1 MKHKKILIIAHF
13 YEPCNVIASHRPKSW
28 AKSLLNAGFEPVV
41 VTRHWTGKEQQ
52 WDELLAENTS
62 ESVETVRDGVRVISL
77 PFRKNG
83 FHKLA
88 TSKLAKKLKVVRFG
102 IEWLAS
108 ALGRIEID
116 RDVNQNY
123 FEPVKQLMQK
133 ETFALILV
141 TCNPYNGAPLAARL
155 SNASGVPWIADF
167 RDLWDV
173 SAQKTSDS
181 SVSLADKIRFMFY
194 NKTMFKALKTAHHI
208 VVCSEAFV
216 PFFEQHLSHIQTTL
230 IKNGFES
237 QLFDNYPDTSQSND
251 SFTILCAGTLY
262 EQQDKQTFADGVKAF
277 LLEEPDARLRI
288 IFMGIKVN
296 PAVCVEIESLFPPAI
311 LETTAF
317 VDRTTALKALK
328 NAHVLFYPVWK
339 GYYGIYSGKLFEY
352 LGAHKNILIAPN
364 DNGTLEQLLIETN
377 AGAFPSTA
385 LECKEQLLEWYTEW
399 KNSGTLSYKGNE
411 AAIGRYTREA
421 QGELLVSL
429 VTKALNEK
437 G

>member
-1 MKHKKILIIAHF
+1 MKPKKILIIAHF

-41 VTRHWTGKEQQ
+41 VTRHWTGKEQK

-62 ESVETVRDGVRVISL
+62 ESIETMRDGVRVISL

-83 FHKLA
+83 FHKLS
-88 TSKLAKKLKVVRFG
+88 TSKLAKKLKIVRFG

-133 ETFALILV
+133 EAFELIIV
-141 TCNPYNGAPLAARL
+141 TCNPYNGALLAARL
-155 SNASGVPWIADF
+155 SQSTGVPWIADF

-173 SAQKTSDS
+173 SAQKTTDS

-194 NKTMFKALKTAHHI
+194 NKAMFKALKTAHHI

-216 PFFEQHLSHIQTTL
+216 PFFEKHLPNSQTTI

-237 QLFDNYPDTSQSND
+237 NLFDDYPDTSPSND
-251 SFTILCAGTLY
+251 AFTILCAGTLY
-262 EQQDKQTFADGVKAF
+262 LQQDKQTFADGVKAF
-277 LLEEPDARLRI
+277 LEEVPDARLRI

-296 PAVCVEIESLFPPAI
+296 PVVCAEIESLFPPAI
-311 LETTAF
+311 LETTEF
-317 VDRTTALKALK
+317 VDRKTALKALK

-352 LGAHKNILIAPN
+352 LGARKNILIAPN
-364 DNGTLEQLLIETN
+364 DHGTLEELLIETN
-377 AGAFPSTA
+377 AGAYPSSA
-385 LECKEQLLEWYTEW
+385 IECKEQLFRWYTEW
-399 KNSGTLSYKGNE
+399 ESKGSLSYQGNE
-411 AAIGRYTREA
+411 DAIQRYTREA
-421 QGELLVSL
+421 QGELVVDI
-429 VTKALNEK
+429 VTNIVTEHV
-437 G
+437 